1 MSTASKSHLSKVKP
15 LSIWFCRMPR
25 FKITEGAT
33 ILDTGYFPYESN
45 IMFPLISYFP
55 EYAILIE
62 ILFSTQDMQKK
73 ILVQLS
79 DIFPL
84 LLYRHLFNGASE
96 LLLAVF
102 LLHST
107 LHTPHATRHTPHA
120 TRHNQCHTPTR
131 MPPLVALA
139 GYVESEQKIQKQSST
154 RNVERIK
161 EKKLKN

>member
-1 MSTASKSHLSKVKP
+1 MKP
-15 LSIWFCRMPR
+15 QSIRFCRMPR

-102 LLHST
+102 LLH
-107 LHTPHATRHTPHA
+107 TPHA